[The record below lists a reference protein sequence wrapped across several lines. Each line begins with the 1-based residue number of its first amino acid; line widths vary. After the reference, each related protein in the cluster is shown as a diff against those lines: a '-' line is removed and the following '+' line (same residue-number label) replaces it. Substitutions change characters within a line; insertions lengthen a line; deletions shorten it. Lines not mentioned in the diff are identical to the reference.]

1 MATEARSA
9 RASDY
14 ETVFILR
21 PDIDGEASEKV
32 ISRAISSLEGT
43 GAKLTKIE
51 SWGKRRLAYPIGKQ
65 RKGVYVY
72 LRYLGAKG
80 TVAEL
85 ERNLRM
91 LDTVL
96 RHMTVVLA
104 KDVDVASVTVDPE
117 EIKTRRIELSAEDD
131 DRDESFE
138 AQLGL
143 ADEPRRD
150 RGDRGDR
157 DRDQRDPTLA
167 VEAPK
172 DTDEGAGAPPAAE
185 A

>member
-1 MATEARSA
+1 MATEVRST

-21 PDIDGEASEKV
+21 PDIDGETSEKV
-32 ISRAISSLEGT
+32 ISRAISSLEST

-51 SWGKRRLAYPIGKQ
+51 SWGKRRLAYPIAKH

-72 LRYLGAKG
+72 LRYFGAKG

-91 LDTVL
+91 LDSVI
-96 RHMTVVLA
+96 RHMTVVLG
-104 KDVDVASVTVDPE
+104 KDIDVSSVTVDPE
-117 EIKTRRIELSAEDD
+117 EIKVRRIEASAEDD
-131 DRDESFE
+131 ERDESYE

-150 RGDRGDR
+150 RDR
-157 DRDQRDPTLA
+157 DRDREPAAPAA
-167 VEAPK
+167 VEAPR
-172 DTDEGAGAPPAAE
+172 DTDDGAGAPPAAE

>member
-1 MATEARSA
+1 MAVDARST
-9 RASDY
+9 RSSDY

-21 PDIDGEASEKV
+21 PDIDGETSEKV
-32 ISRAISSLEGT
+32 IARALGALEST

-51 SWGKRRLAYPIGKQ
+51 SWGKRRLAYPIAKH

-96 RHMTVVLA
+96 RHMTIVLA
-104 KDVDVASVTVDPE
+104 KDIDATAVTVDPE
-117 EIKTRRIELSAEDD
+117 EVKVRRIDVASDED

-143 ADEPRRD
+143 SDDSRREPPPREPPPVEPRE
-150 RGDRGDR
+150 
-157 DRDQRDPTLA
+157 T
-167 VEAPK
+167 EETAP
-172 DTDEGAGAPPAAE
+172 AAAPAAE